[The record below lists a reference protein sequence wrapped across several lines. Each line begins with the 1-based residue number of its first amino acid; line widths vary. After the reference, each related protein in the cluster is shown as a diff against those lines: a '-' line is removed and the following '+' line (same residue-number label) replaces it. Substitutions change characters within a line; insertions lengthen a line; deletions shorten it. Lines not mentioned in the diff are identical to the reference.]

1 MKKIKV
7 TSLLSLG
14 IGLMVLWNLFLPVKA
29 EERLFT
35 RQMAVDTAI
44 SNSDEYQKLES
55 ELALKEVEL
64 TQAVKNIK
72 LKKKNMSTFRWSPL
86 INFKF
91 PEQPNME
98 EEYEFNFKPIG
109 IEIEIDVLNHKLSDQ
124 KLASAEEVNRTYT
137 DLIIASRYVSFYEER
152 LEELEDRLK
161 RTRLE
166 VKTGNRSENDVQVLE
181 EKIKT
186 AKNTI
191 SSKEGQLTEAKKI
204 LSDLCGMDLTVGYR
218 FEEDFVELTLDRSKL
233 KGFIQNTLDKDAGYY
248 ETSMNVISEKISLET
263 NYSLMENQY
272 GDKMGYISEYV
283 KNALAGERI
292 DTKGFKQKYDQF
304 LQAIDSPWQGNI
316 RILFLKI
323 PKEWF
328 KGEISGIRYVEDSSY
343 SLYEASLSY
352 QDAVLEKEN
361 QKKDLEQKVESEY
374 ANLVSLKNAYY
385 ALEDTGKKQ
394 NKEIEK
400 NGILFRLG
408 EVSQEEYL
416 ALLEEQETTRIET
429 LEALGEYS
437 NSIYSFDRLTCGAV
451 TELIRAGGLGKN
463 SVEAVYAKGAWYYM
477 ESLIQEQEF
486 KLSVQIPVDFPVEIT
501 HYELWCNN
509 ILVGQRTEITE
520 TLRHLKL
527 AVEDTKEVKLRFYNG
542 EEFIDDCVIDPEEN
556 NGPLTIVQ
564 EYQAKKEES
573 TEFGSYSYATNPIT
587 GMVTITLSPNPEEKI
602 RYYRILNKKG
612 IPLAGEEPLPIQ
624 EDFVYLGILAD
635 SLKDM
640 QLELY
645 DEGKGLLYRGY
656 FETGN
661 SKLKKEV
668 VIE

>member
-486 KLSVQIPVDFPVEIT
+486 KLSVQIPVDFLAEIT

-573 TEFGSYSYATNPIT
+573 TEFGSYSYTTNPIT

-602 RYYRILNKKG
+602 RYYRILDKKG
-612 IPLAGEEPLPIQ
+612 IPLAGEDLLPIQ